1 MSEHLELELVDR
13 DGALREAAHRVAA
26 DGALEEAA
34 EAGDTRAG
42 MLRKLALGGGAVMGG
57 GLLLALPTV
66 AGAAD
71 TRSNRQ
77 DIAIL
82 NFALTLEYLEAEFYA
97 QAQASNFGMRTGQFA
112 IIAGQHEAEHVDFL
126 TNALGNRAVAKPA
139 FAFGSAVTDPVVF
152 RNTAVRLEDTGVAA
166 YTGQVHRLKRTAFI
180 LAAASILAVEARHS
194 AHARSL
200 IVGRQPSEEA
210 FQQRAT
216 MAQVRSVINATGF
229 VVR

>member
-1 MSEHLELELVDR
+1 MSEHLDLELVDR

-34 EAGDTRAG
+34 AAGDTRAA
-42 MLRKLALGGGAVMGG
+42 MLRKLAAGGGAVMGG
-57 GLLLALPTV
+57 GLLLGLPSL

-112 IIAGQHEAEHVDFL
+112 SVAGQHEAEHVDFL
-126 TNALGNRAVAKPA
+126 TNALGTRAVKKPR

-166 YTGQVHRLKRTAFI
+166 YTGQIHRLKRTAFI
-180 LAAASILAVEARHS
+180 LALASILAVEARHS
-194 AHARSL
+194 AFARSL
-200 IVGRQPSEEA
+200 IIGRLPSEEA

-216 MAQVRSVINATGF
+216 MQQARAVINSTGF

>member
-1 MSEHLELELVDR
+1 MSEHLDLELIDR

-57 GLLLALPTV
+57 GLLLGLPSLG
-66 AGAAD
+66 AAAD

-112 IIAGQHEAEHVDFL
+112 SVAGQHEAEHVDFL
-126 TNALGNRAVAKPA
+126 TNALGTRAVKKPA
-139 FAFGSAVTDPVVF
+139 FDFGTAVTDPVVF

-166 YTGQVHRLKRTAFI
+166 YTGQIHRLKRTAFI
-180 LAAASILAVEARHS
+180 LAASSILAVEARHS
-194 AHARSL
+194 AFARSL
-200 IVGRQPSEEA
+200 IIGRLPSEEA

-216 MAQVRSVINATGF
+216 MQQARAVINSTGF